1 VARKLRVE
9 YSGAIYR
16 VMSRGDRR
24 EGDSLTAAGWAR
36 LIEAAGFERT
46 DVLLRHAHQVILV
59 AQKEK

>member
-1 VARKLRVE
+1 
-9 YSGAIYR
+9 
-16 VMSRGDRR
+16 MSRGDRR